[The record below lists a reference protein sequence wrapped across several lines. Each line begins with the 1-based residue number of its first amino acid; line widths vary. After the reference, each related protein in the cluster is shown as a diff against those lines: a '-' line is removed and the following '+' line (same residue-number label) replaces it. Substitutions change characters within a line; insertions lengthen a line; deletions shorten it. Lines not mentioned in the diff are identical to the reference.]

1 MAGNLRLMQVVVKRI
16 TVIEFGENDVGGNS
30 ISCGGIKVRT
40 DTTTLSN
47 MVVTSVG
54 DGRNLKPRLRAEWVV
69 VSVELCI
76 LPISNEYEFSLGGID
91 G

>member
-1 MAGNLRLMQVVVKRI
+1 
-16 TVIEFGENDVGGNS
+16 VGGNS
-30 ISCGGIKVRT
+30 TSCGGIKVRT

-54 DGRNLKPRLRAEWVV
+54 DGRNLKPRLRAELVV
-69 VSVELCI
+69 VSVELSI